1 LHHVG
6 QKLCSVTKGRER
18 KIKNDME
25 FVTKN
30 VKDMASYK
38 AQGDDA
44 VIQGYIHKRTRDF
57 GSVGFPKPKIKL

>member
-1 LHHVG
+1 
-6 QKLCSVTKGRER
+6 
-18 KIKNDME
+18 ME